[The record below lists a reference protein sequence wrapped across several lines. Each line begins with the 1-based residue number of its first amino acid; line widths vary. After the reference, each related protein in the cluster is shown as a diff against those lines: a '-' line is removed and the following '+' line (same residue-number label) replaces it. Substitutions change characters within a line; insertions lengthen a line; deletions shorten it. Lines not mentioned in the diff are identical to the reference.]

1 MKKNTIIIL
10 DATKAQVTKAFA
22 KQARIFGTPEYREW
36 RAFLAENPG
45 TEMVTKT
52 IKKKKDKKNDAKNRT
67 YKKMAEYI
75 SLQENDALMKEFE
88 AQKKLSIVQK
98 SPYRFVL
105 NWFLD
110 TFPELKED
118 EDKKD
123 EDKATDLPLICKHCL
138 KCIFQKSEKEF
149 DTMEFTRNYMI
160 GYLLL
165 FCTTEEEYEKEE
177 ERLTGLTN
185 EALEMEFT
193 DQYNSLQGAC
203 PSHPLYEG
211 DTPDLYLDF

>member
-1 MKKNTIIIL
+1 MKKEITTMKKNAIIYI
-10 DATKAQVTKAFA
+10 DDTHAQVTKAFE

-52 IKKKKDKKNDAKNRT
+52 IKKAKDKKNDAKNRT
-67 YKKMAEYI
+67 YEKMAEYI
-75 SLQENDALMKEFE
+75 RSQKNADALMKEFE

-110 TFPELKED
+110 TFDLKED

-123 EDKATDLPLICKHCL
+123 EAKATAAEEAAPASEAADQNDEAEMDKA
-138 KCIFQKSEKEF
+138 S
-149 DTMEFTRNYMI
+149 
-160 GYLLL
+160 
-165 FCTTEEEYEKEE
+165 
-177 ERLTGLTN
+177 
-185 EALEMEFT
+185 
-193 DQYNSLQGAC
+193 
-203 PSHPLYEG
+203 
-211 DTPDLYLDF
+211 

>member
-10 DATKAQVTKAFA
+10 DATQAQVTKAFA

-52 IKKKKDKKNDAKNRT
+52 IKKKKNKKNDAKNRT
-67 YKKMAEYI
+67 YEKMAEYI
-75 SLQENDALMKEFE
+75 SLQENDEELMKEFE

-110 TFPELKED
+110 TFPVLKED

-123 EDKATDLPLICKHCL
+123 EDKATAAEEAAPASEPAADLKFAANL
-138 KCIFQKSEKEF
+138 
-149 DTMEFTRNYMI
+149 
-160 GYLLL
+160 
-165 FCTTEEEYEKEE
+165 
-177 ERLTGLTN
+177 
-185 EALEMEFT
+185 
-193 DQYNSLQGAC
+193 
-203 PSHPLYEG
+203 
-211 DTPDLYLDF
+211 